1 MSEKTKAFMNEALKT
16 RFGVEVEM
24 NHITREKAARVAAEY
39 FGTGRYENTAYRN
52 GSRTWSAFDTQGRE
66 WKFSYDCS
74 IAGPESE
81 RCELITPIL
90 TYHPDMEL
98 LQGLIRSLRKAGGRS
113 LPSDTCGVHCHIDG
127 AGHTP
132 QSLRNFA
139 NGMASHEKLL
149 IAALNLDETR
159 IARYCRTVDPYF
171 LKELN
176 KKKPKTFSEL
186 ADIWYETQHASYDR
200 NTHYNDS
207 RYHCWNLHSFFTASN
222 IEIRMFQ
229 FDEPHDGRKGSL
241 HAGQLRAFVE
251 LCLAMN
257 HMAKT
262 VKTASPKPMQ
272 MNNPRFAMRTWLN
285 RLGFIGAE
293 YKTARTVFTDR
304 LSGNSAW
311 RFRA

>member
-24 NHITREKAARVAAEY
+24 NHITREKAARVAA
-39 FGTGRYENTAYRN
+39 
-52 GSRTWSAFDTQGRE
+52 TQGRE

-139 NGMASHEKLL
+139 NCMASHEKLL
-149 IAALNLDETR
+149 IAALNLDEMR
-159 IARYCRTVDPYF
+159 IARYCR
-171 LKELN
+171 
-176 KKKPKTFSEL
+176 
-186 ADIWYETQHASYDR
+186 
-200 NTHYNDS
+200 
-207 RYHCWNLHSFFTASN
+207 
-222 IEIRMFQ
+222 
-229 FDEPHDGRKGSL
+229 
-241 HAGQLRAFVE
+241 
-251 LCLAMN
+251 
-257 HMAKT
+257 
-262 VKTASPKPMQ
+262 
-272 MNNPRFAMRTWLN
+272 
-285 RLGFIGAE
+285 
-293 YKTARTVFTDR
+293 
-304 LSGNSAW
+304 
-311 RFRA
+311 